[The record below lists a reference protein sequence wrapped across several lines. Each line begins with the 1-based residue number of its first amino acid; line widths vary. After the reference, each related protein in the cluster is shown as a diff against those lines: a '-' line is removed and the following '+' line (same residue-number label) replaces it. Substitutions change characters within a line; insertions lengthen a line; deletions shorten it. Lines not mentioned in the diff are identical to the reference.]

1 MTTRTV
7 LISGTSSGIG
17 EASVRRLAA
26 AGWTVYAG
34 VRRTAD
40 GERLASSCP
49 GDVRPIELDVTVGEQ
64 IAAAVE
70 RIGGDVG
77 RLDGLVNNAGI
88 GVGGPVEMLSDA
100 DWRWQ
105 MEVNFFGLVNLTRA
119 AFPLVDKANGRF
131 VHVGSIAGRIT
142 SPSLGAYS
150 ASKHAVSAFN
160 WALRAELGR
169 TTGMRSSV
177 VEPGEIRTDI
187 WDKAEE
193 AVESFAQALTPRDR
207 ARYGHLL
214 PQQRAFVHEGR
225 TKGVDA
231 DKVAQAVERALTA
244 KRPKARYLVGPDAH
258 MMGILTRLPDPVR
271 ELAVRANGRRLER
284 AGRKLMSGR

>member
-1 MTTRTV
+1 MAKTA

-17 EASVRRLAA
+17 EATVRRLAR

-34 VRRTAD
+34 VRRTID
-40 GERLASSCP
+40 GERVVSSCP

-64 IAAAVE
+64 IAEAVARIE
-70 RIGGDVG
+70 RDVG

-88 GVGGPVEMLSDA
+88 GVGGPVEMLSEDG
-100 DWRWQ
+100 WRWQ

-160 WALRAELGR
+160 WALRSELGR
-169 TTGMRSSV
+169 TTGMQSSV

-187 WDKAEE
+187 WDKADD
-193 AVESFAQALTPRDR
+193 AVDEFERTLTPRDR

-214 PQQRAFVHEGR
+214 PQQRAFVNEGR
-225 TKGVDA
+225 TKGVEA
-231 DKVAQAVERALTA
+231 DKVAQAIEKALTA

-258 MMGILTRLPDPVR
+258 MMGIVTRLPDPVR
-271 ELAVRANGRRLER
+271 ELAIRANCRRLER
-284 AGRKLMSGR
+284 AGKKITTR